1 MIKVQFKSN
10 YEKAFT
16 EREYTYKDF
25 DGVKVGDIVV
35 VDTRSGYA
43 IARVSQVDVFDF
55 SFDLSQLKS
64 IVKIIITKEE
74 MDAKQKEIREKQEKM
89 NAFVKEATRK
99 VLLERLKQFNDSK
112 EYTDFLETLETDE
125 LEKLYNML

>member
-64 IVKIIITKEE
+64 VVKIIITKEE